1 MYVYGAYI
9 ATDPT
14 DQRIGVRHAA
24 KPHDA
29 EASLRAELS
38 TQIAGAQSD
47 IEKRLEELSE
57 AVAHGG
63 DGGALA
69 QAMAQLHALSRLQR
83 RVADASAGS
92 LASIRNEVA
101 ASVAATQALAQQ
113 SSPSPTPSFQSAQV
127 ALQQASEA
135 ARSTTKQF
143 MHDFYDRHVFDPYL
157 KFVSAEDEDEYRRR
171 EDERKHAIE
180 KALAEHTPEGNLRA
194 NQLTIEQ
201 LKDAG
206 AHGADKSSRFKP
218 MLQGL
223 EDNGSKL
230 SAQID
235 AAKSVDPGKRQD
247 GEAAAAVK
255 DKAPND
261 AVTPEVIATLR
272 AAKVAIADQNQEGHG
287 VTARDTSQTS
297 ARDRS

>member
-1 MYVYGAYI
+1 LYVYGAYI

-14 DQRIGVRHAA
+14 DPRISVRHAA
-24 KPHDA
+24 SPHDA

-47 IEKRLEELSE
+47 IEKRLTELSE

-63 DGGALA
+63 DGTALA
-69 QAMAQLHALSRLQR
+69 QAKAQLRALSRLQR

-92 LASIRNEVA
+92 LTSIRNEVA
-101 ASVAATQALAQQ
+101 ATVAATQALVQQ

-143 MHDFYDRHVFDPYL
+143 MHDFYDRHIFDHYL
-157 KFVSAEDEDEYRRR
+157 KFASTEDEDEYRRR
-171 EDERKHAIE
+171 EEERKHAIE

-194 NQLTIEQ
+194 NKLAIEQ

-206 AHGADKSSRFKP
+206 AHGADRSPDYQPTLK
-218 MLQGL
+218 GL
-223 EDNGSKL
+223 EDNASEL
-230 SAQID
+230 DAQIMTAKGVSSEKQQHSQSASQDD
-235 AAKSVDPGKRQD
+235 ALNA
-247 GEAAAAVK
+247 
-255 DKAPND
+255 
-261 AVTPEVIATLR
+261 AVTPDVIARLR
-272 AAKVAIADQNQEGHG
+272 AARVVIADQTGEGHG
-287 VTARDTSQTS
+287 VTASDPQQSG
-297 ARDRS
+297 ARSPK